1 MSVNGFINFSY
12 YCNILDICYFF
23 RYDSERDLF
32 ALADIDPDEIPDGWD
47 IANET
52 TSRFR
57 TILDNENLL
66 NRFLNEDLDERE
78 IQNDDIKNNTFDGN
92 DDPEASFLRI
102 SSNLRQA
109 LKKHLPWV
117 ILIFRKLKFYK
128 L

>member
-1 MSVNGFINFSY
+1 M
-12 YCNILDICYFF
+12 
-23 RYDSERDLF
+23 
-32 ALADIDPDEIPDGWD
+32 ADIDPDEIPDGWD

-78 IQNDDIKNNTFDGN
+78 IQNDDIKNKTFDEN

-117 ILIFRKLKFYK
+117 IILFRKLF
-128 L
+128 